1 MDDVSHCKVN
11 RATVRC
17 DATREAEEG
26 GDVCISHAGRP
37 GRPLLHLPPVI
48 RCERERRVRERVL
61 PPAYPESGI
70 RSFALSHPPRVKH
83 ISL

>member
-1 MDDVSHCKVN
+1 MDAVSHYKMN

-17 DATREAEEG
+17 DATREAKER
-26 GDVCISHAGRP
+26 GDVCMSHA

-61 PPAYPESGI
+61 PPASPESRI
-70 RSFALSHPPRVKH
+70 RSFALSHSPRVKRM
-83 ISL
+83 SL